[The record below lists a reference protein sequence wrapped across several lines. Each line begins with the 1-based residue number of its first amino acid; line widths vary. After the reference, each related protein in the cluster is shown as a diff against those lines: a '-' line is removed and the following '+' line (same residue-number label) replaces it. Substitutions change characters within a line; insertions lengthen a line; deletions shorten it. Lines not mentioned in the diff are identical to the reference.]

1 VHGFTNKKL
10 LHLEDFPMEVR
21 ATVTG
26 QPHSRRSIIVTQPE
40 ISEINIQREMP
51 LEEDE
56 IKYENNTLFRRGVT
70 VVNYAVPEDEREK
83 WSTVLAKEATR
94 LGAERDL
101 HPKSI
106 SLTFPAASKTQ
117 TELMGELL
125 NVISIM
131 SSKIREILNE
141 PLPID
146 QQKLDSLS
154 EKINGYEGT
163 ADQLYLRLKRN
174 STLICQHAPYLT
186 ALKIDDFSEL
196 PGQTLI
202 SEYLQEITNM
212 QAGCLSIISDMNS
225 YVKDL
230 LGDSWKPHRLDW
242 MVTFYD
248 KCDGVHSII
257 KRELDKC
264 IKGETPSKYELMNIL
279 KNRTKARK
287 NHRTFEYISGLVEA
301 NDRELV
307 FSKIEEYSRKYGQ
320 AAPNIGIYLHGIEER
335 IWRVVAY
342 SRRIGFELR
351 NLVIDGDS
359 KSKISSSSSVTS

>member
-1 VHGFTNKKL
+1 
-10 LHLEDFPMEVR
+10 
-21 ATVTG
+21 
-26 QPHSRRSIIVTQPE
+26 
-40 ISEINIQREMP
+40 
-51 LEEDE
+51 
-56 IKYENNTLFRRGVT
+56 
-70 VVNYAVPEDEREK
+70 
-83 WSTVLAKEATR
+83 
-94 LGAERDL
+94 
-101 HPKSI
+101 
-106 SLTFPAASKTQ
+106 
-117 TELMGELL
+117 
-125 NVISIM
+125 
-131 SSKIREILNE
+131 
-141 PLPID
+141 
-146 QQKLDSLS
+146 
-154 EKINGYEGT
+154 
-163 ADQLYLRLKRN
+163 
-174 STLICQHAPYLT
+174 
-186 ALKIDDFSEL
+186 
-196 PGQTLI
+196 
-202 SEYLQEITNM
+202 
-212 QAGCLSIISDMNS
+212 MNS